1 MLDSLLKGMGVSGTI
16 VSALKDIGVDIYDR
30 SQKPRPEYD
39 KAILQAFNVAPPV
52 DVKISKARRAANT
65 YEYNRKNPMMK
76 DAYNINNPAYMSTA
90 LMVAAATNI
99 PLDRLL
105 QKMINVNDAMRED
118 QENWKSIM
126 LFMGWSE
133 WQLNSKQ
140 ENEEK
145 KQMQKEYYE
154 SIKENRV
161 YNYKPIESVP
171 KSNEIDPTVEKIE
184 TKEEEKIIKTKGE
197 KVNFTENT
205 SFKNNRVP
213 VEKRNKSEKE
223 LYDLPAA
230 QQRDSLKSL
239 GLTDKEIKALKYEGD
254 RVRKILELQK

>member
-1 MLDSLLKGMGVSGTI
+1 MYLL
-16 VSALKDIGVDIYDR
+16 LHD
-30 SQKPRPEYD
+30 
-39 KAILQAFNVAPPV
+39 
-52 DVKISKARRAANT
+52 
-65 YEYNRKNPMMK
+65 YNF
-76 DAYNINNPAYMSTA
+76 Y
-90 LMVAAATNI
+90 
-99 PLDRLL
+99 

-126 LFMGWSE
+126 LIMGWSE

-140 ENEEK
+140 ENDEK

-161 YNYKPIESVP
+161 YNYKPIESIP
-171 KSNEIDPTVEKIE
+171 ESSDEPTIEKIE

-213 VEKRNKSEKE
+213 VDKRNKSEKE
-223 LYDLPAA
+223 LYELPAA

-239 GLTDKEIKALKYEGD
+239 GLTDKQIKALKYEGD